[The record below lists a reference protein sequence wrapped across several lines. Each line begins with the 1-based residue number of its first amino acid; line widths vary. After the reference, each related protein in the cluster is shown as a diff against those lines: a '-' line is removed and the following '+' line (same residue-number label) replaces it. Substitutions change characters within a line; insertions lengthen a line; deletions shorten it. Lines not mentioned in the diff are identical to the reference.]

1 MTPRQQTQATSAQK
15 DTKDVILNDE
25 SRAALTSIMKVT
37 GLDELASI
45 NLALVQ
51 FSKALM
57 FETATR
63 KPRDIASLKTMLSRN
78 RRRHK

>member
-1 MTPRQQTQATSAQK
+1 MYQQTQTPATSTQK
-15 DTKDVILNDE
+15 DTKDVILDGE
-25 SRAALTSIMKVT
+25 SRAALKSIMNTT

-57 FETATR
+57 IETATK

-78 RRRHK
+78 RRHHK